1 MNPGMNLKNNLIF
14 DADDTLWENNVYY
27 EEIRSKFLALT
38 DQLGVARE
46 DVEFQIDETEQKN
59 IRLYGY
65 GSENFIRSLK
75 QVYALFAHGGDHLQ
89 ETLDLVESYAKVLYD
104 FHIELLP
111 QVKETLQSLHP
122 RHRFFLLTKGDVH
135 EQTSK
140 VRKSGLEPLFE
151 GVVVVQEKDVTTYEG
166 VVQRFS
172 LDKSVTWMIGNSPR
186 SDINPAL
193 AAGLGAVFIPHDLT
207 WHFEKIP
214 LVQDHPRLVV
224 VESFGDL
231 TKHF

>member
-1 MNPGMNLKNNLIF
+1 MNLNNNLIF

-27 EEIRSKFLALT
+27 EEIRSRFLELT

-46 DVEFQIDETEQKN
+46 NVEFQIDETEQKN

-75 QVYALFAHGGDHLQ
+75 EVYAHFAPGGHHLQ
-89 ETLDLVESYAKVLYD
+89 KNLDLVESYAKVLYD

-111 QVKETLQSLHP
+111 HVEETLQSLHL
-122 RHRFFLLTKGDVH
+122 RHRFFLLTKGNVH

-140 VRKSGLEPLFE
+140 VRKSRLDPLFE
-151 GVVVVQEKDVTTYEG
+151 KVVVVQEKDVTTYEEL
-166 VVQRFS
+166 VQRFS

-214 LVQDHPRLVV
+214 LVQNHPRLVV